1 MNDYLE
7 NEIDL
12 YPLLPPTVNEFKEF
26 QEIIHVENANFN
38 KVRLQLIDIFKYR
51 FVHETDEKGVLL
63 WEKMLRIKRRTTDSI
78 EERKT
83 RILTKINNKL
93 PYTMR
98 ALKQLLNSLCGEGN
112 YNVLLNP
119 HTYELHFEFYN
130 KIADVHH
137 LKETLE
143 EMIPLNLWLHFV
155 YAIKVPAIKISARS
169 HVYPVKYPVTN
180 QAITTNNDVG
190 VSSNSN
196 IEIPTKGHGYKV
208 IYPITGMA
216 FSY

>member
-1 MNDYLE
+1 MNDYLA

-12 YPLLPPTVNEFKEF
+12 YPLLPPTVNDFKEF
-26 QEIIHVENANFN
+26 QEIARVESDNFN
-38 KVRLQLIDIFKYR
+38 KARLHLINIFKFR

-63 WEKMLRIKRRTTDSI
+63 WEKMLKLKRRTTDTL
-78 EERKT
+78 EERKN

-98 ALKQLLNSLCGEGN
+98 TLKQLLNSLCGEEN

-130 KIADVHH
+130 KITDVHH
-137 LKETLE
+137 LKKTLE
-143 EMIPLNLWLHFV
+143 DMIPLNLWLHFLYV
-155 YAIKVPAIKISARS
+155 INVPVVKVSARDY
-169 HVYPVKYPVTN
+169 VYPVVYPVTN
-180 QAITTNNDVG
+180 QAITTNNGIG
-190 VSSNSN
+190 VSSESK
-196 IEIPTKGHGYKV
+196 IDIPSKTHGYKV
-208 IYPITGMA
+208 IYPVTGMA